1 MKSLI
6 GITLIALT
14 LTATAKA
21 QTQGV
26 TPCRWEHSYCHN
38 NFERSDAFEALY
50 RIEGNVD
57 QANADLRVIE
67 EAVKKNSLNF
77 EPAVGNFIF
86 LLRKVGGAK
95 YSADIQQTFTQLS
108 QYTHGHVQLAD
119 ITEAFWK
126 IYDIELRI
134 EDTRVG
140 MQKIMELKEQS
151 QRPVKFHESVKLYLN
166 LLRMF
171 GGNTATADVGTAFSA
186 IGSYVG
192 RYQLDFLYQTFGE
205 SYHSYAE
212 FEDTLATFH
221 LAMNGAKSGDIENTK
236 ENYLKVLKLL
246 DDGTDE
252 QE

>member
-6 GITLIALT
+6 GLTLVALT

-21 QTQGV
+21 QTQGL

-57 QANADLRVIE
+57 QAHADLRVIE

-126 IYDIELRI
+126 IYNIELRI
-134 EDTRVG
+134 DHTRVG
-140 MQKIMELKEQS
+140 MKKIMALKEQS
-151 QRPVKFHESVKLYLN
+151 EDQVKFYQSVELYLN
-166 LLRMF
+166 LLRML
-171 GGNTATADVGTAFSA
+171 GGNTATADVGTALSA
-186 IGSYVG
+186 IGSYSD
-192 RYQLDFLYQTFGE
+192 RYQLDYLYQTFGE
-205 SYHSYAE
+205 IYHSYAE
-212 FEDTLATFH
+212 FEDALASFH
-221 LAMNGAKSGDIENTK
+221 LTMNGAKSSEVENAK
-236 ENYLKVLKLL
+236 ESYMKVLKLL

-252 QE
+252 QM